1 MDRFRRCRFSTW
13 SYDAD
18 GVGLVPEEVAAEG
31 FVLALAIARG
41 GDGQIERALRRRRRG
56 MLSEV
61 PDAEVEVVLARPKTL
76 WKDWARGQ
84 ALRGAAGR
92 RKRYEILREQALEL
106 PVGLAAIHDDQL
118 DAAAS
123 AYAAYL
129 WATKQ
134 AESRGAE
141 VIPAAGRG

>member
-1 MDRFRRCRFSTW
+1 
-13 SYDAD
+13 
-18 GVGLVPEEVAAEG
+18 
-31 FVLALAIARG
+31 
-41 GDGQIERALRRRRRG
+41 LRRKRRG
-56 MLSEV
+56 LLSEV
-61 PDAEVEVVLARPKTL
+61 PDAEVEVVLARPRTL
-76 WKDWARGQ
+76 WQSWAGGRL
-84 ALRGAAGR
+84 LRGGAGR

-118 DAAAS
+118 DAAAA

-141 VIPAAGRG
+141 VMPAAGRG